1 MRYYIKT
8 VFVLPNTV
16 EETKEILAQYYKD
29 ICWDDDEINEMLSFI
44 KTWEDVKNFLD
55 TYDNDE
61 FPDLV
66 PYFEVEYGRELTEEE

>member
-1 MRYYIKT
+1 MRYYIKAI
-8 VFVLPNTV
+8 FVLPNTV

-29 ICWDDDEINEMLSFI
+29 IYWDDDEINEMLSFI
-44 KTWEDVKNFLD
+44 KTWEDVRNFLD

-61 FPDLV
+61 LHDLV

>member
-8 VFVLPNTV
+8 VFVLPKTV
-16 EETKEILAQYYKD
+16 EETKEILAQYYKY